1 MPPSVRPG
9 MASVRVVQTG
19 FGKGLVAARDFE
31 AGETVLTEQPGFLLV
46 DGAPVTRPRLLSA
59 VSAALGLPPDAEK
72 SVLLYGGL
80 ELWLRSDAAAR
91 AVLLQI
97 FSTPDDVAMA
107 EFMLGVVA
115 AVRRQAAQLEEEEG
129 EEGRREEG
137 AAGVEAASVSQQLA
151 AADAQQHAARALCCW
166 LLSSHATA
174 CESSGESG
182 AALYPTG

>member
-1 MPPSVRPG
+1 
-9 MASVRVVQTG
+9 MASVRVVQTA
-19 FGKGLVAARDFE
+19 FGNGLVAARDFE

-107 EFMLGVVA
+107 DFMLGVVA
-115 AVRRQAAQLEEEEG
+115 AVRRQAAELEEEG
-129 EEGRREEG
+129 EEGRREEV

-166 LLSSHATA
+166 LLSSHATS

>member
-1 MPPSVRPG
+1 MASV
-9 MASVRVVQTG
+9 ASVRVVPTG

-31 AGETVLTEQPGFLLV
+31 AGETVLAEQPGFLLV

-59 VSAALGLPPDAEK
+59 VSGALGLPPGAEK
-72 SVLLYGGL
+72 SLLLYGGL

-97 FSTPDDVAMA
+97 FSTPDDAAMA
-107 EFMLGVVA
+107 EFMLGVVE
-115 AVRRQAAQLEEEEG
+115 AVRRQAAELEEGEEG
-129 EEGRREEG
+129 EEGRRGEG

-166 LLSSHATA
+166 LLSSHATV